1 LKQKETEMIKRFVTS
16 KAVVFAGL
24 LSLPV
29 ASPQDNSSTQ
39 ASATPVTT
47 NVPVSTKP
55 GDDPR
60 AGILRAFFVKYRSP
74 AGRYV
79 EEFLSAADQNALD
92 WRLLPSISIIESGG
106 GKAGVNNNIFGW
118 DSCRQAFLSI
128 PHGIRAVAEQLS
140 KSMLYRNKDTD
151 GILRTYN
158 PYPDYGH
165 RVKAVMR
172 SLGPARVPVMAE
184 AALN

>member
-1 LKQKETEMIKRFVTS
+1 MIKRFVTS

-39 ASATPVTT
+39 SNPIPVTT
-47 NVPVSTKP
+47 NTPLTTKAAH
-55 GDDPR
+55 DPR
-60 AGILRAFFVKYRSP
+60 VGMLRTFFVKYRSP

-79 EEFLSAADQNALD
+79 DDFLRASDENSLD

-128 PHGIRAVAEQLS
+128 PHGIRTVAEQLS
-140 KSMLYRNKDTD
+140 KSVLYRNKDTD

-158 PYPDYGH
+158 PYPDYGF

-172 SLGPARVPVMAE
+172 SLGPARVPLAAE
-184 AALN
+184 ASLN

>member
-1 LKQKETEMIKRFVTS
+1 MIKKFVTS
-16 KAVVFAGL
+16 KAVVIAGL
-24 LSLPV
+24 LSLP
-29 ASPQDNSSTQ
+29 
-39 ASATPVTT
+39 ASAQENSFTQSNPTPLSAKAL
-47 NVPVSTKP
+47 N
-55 GDDPR
+55 DPR

-79 EEFLSAADQNALD
+79 DDFLSAADENELD

-106 GKAGVNNNIFGW
+106 GKAGIHNNIFGW
-118 DSCRQAFLSI
+118 DGCRQAFVSI

-140 KSMLYRNKDTD
+140 KSVIYRHKDTD

-158 PYPDYGH
+158 PYPDYPV

-172 SLGPARVPVMAE
+172 SLGPAQVPVPAV
-184 AALN
+184 ASLN

>member
-1 LKQKETEMIKRFVTS
+1 MIKKFVTS

-24 LSLPV
+24 LSLP
-29 ASPQDNSSTQ
+29 
-39 ASATPVTT
+39 ATPQENSFTQSNPT
-47 NVPVSTKP
+47 PLAAKAQN
-55 GDDPR
+55 DPR
-60 AGILRAFFVKYRSP
+60 AGMLRAFFVKYRSP

-79 EEFLSAADQNALD
+79 DEFLNAADENALD

-118 DSCRQAFLSI
+118 DSCRQAFRSI
-128 PHGIRAVAEQLS
+128 PHGIRSVAEQLS
-140 KSMLYRNKDTD
+140 KSAIYRNKDTD

-158 PYPDYGH
+158 PYPDYGS

-172 SLGPARVPVMAE
+172 SLGPAQVLAPS
-184 AALN
+184 AASLN